1 MRSLSNLPRAYFID
15 ASIYIFRYY
24 FTLPD
29 RWWSVDGFPTAAVYG
44 YSHWLIR
51 FLKSVRP
58 QYISACFDE
67 SLESCFRNRI
77 YPAYKSSRVLPDE
90 MLAFQLA
97 ACREI
102 TELLGIPTY
111 ASKSFEADDLIGTL
125 ARRSR
130 QRGHCCTIVSRDKDL
145 SQLVLGVEDN
155 LWDHPD
161 GVQMGPKEILT
172 KIGIRPEYM
181 ADYLALVG
189 DPGDDIPGV
198 PGIGP
203 KTAATLINRFGGW
216 QQIKSSLKKIADLP
230 IRGAPS
236 VAARLEQY
244 RAQVDIA
251 LQLTRIEVEA
261 QLGRR
266 YSITRKKI
274 NLKQLRLY
282 SDSLGF
288 GRRFHTSIQKL
299 IDAE

>member
-1 MRSLSNLPRAYFID
+1 MRSSRVYFID

-29 RWWSVDGFPTAAVYG
+29 HWWSMGGYPTAAVYG

-51 FLKSVRP
+51 FLKTTRP
-58 QYISACFDE
+58 RYVSACFDE

-77 YPAYKSSRVLPDE
+77 YPAYKSSRVLPDKN
-90 MLAFQLA
+90 LAFQLN
-97 ACREI
+97 ACKKI
-102 TELLGIPTY
+102 TELLGVPTY
-111 ASKSFEADDLIGTL
+111 ASKAFEADDLIGTL
-125 ARRSR
+125 ANRCR

-145 SQLVLGVEDN
+145 SQLVLGVKDS

-161 GVQMGPKEILT
+161 GVDMGPREIKT
-172 KIGIRPEYM
+172 KLGIKPNQV

-203 KTAATLINRFGGW
+203 KTAVMLINKFGDW
-216 QQIKSSLKKIADLP
+216 SRIKSNLDKVAKLP
-230 IRGAPS
+230 VRGAS
-236 VAARLEQY
+236 SIAARLEQY
-244 RAQVDIA
+244 KTQVDVA
-251 LQLTRIEVEA
+251 LKLTRIEVAA
-261 QLGRR
+261 QLERQ
-266 YSITRKKI
+266 YSIKRKKI

-288 GRRFHTSIQKL
+288 GPRFHASIQKL
-299 IDAE
+299 IETE